1 MEDPLP
7 ASIIFLSHV
16 YNHHPLLFCFEYLRT
31 SSNVTLPAFCS
42 ISVCSWENI
51 SVHLLSTSFLCM
63 SYILSAGRIAGLE
76 SGAQHYTAPFSW
88 PSNTELSYSVFQKK
102 SCKMMSEGAVSIWY
116 GAGKK
121 QNQSR
126 ETKAR
131 WWGNMGLGFEREWR
145 RSFFG
150 RASGDSR
157 ASGSLVQGGIY
168 MAQGKRYLVTVGRRG
183 YGVLSCYHCPKRS
196 RVMSSGHDT
205 RFV

>member
-51 SVHLLSTSFLCM
+51 SVHLLSTSFLGM

-145 RSFFG
+145 RSFFR
-150 RASGDSR
+150 RASGGFKGFRESR
-157 ASGSLVQGGIY
+157 AGRDIYGAGKTVPGNCWKTGLRRFIMLSLSKTKPCNVIG
-168 MAQGKRYLVTVGRRG
+168 A
-183 YGVLSCYHCPKRS
+183 
-196 RVMSSGHDT
+196 
-205 RFV
+205 